1 MIEKEAPR
9 IENMN
14 TGKTTTPTE
23 PAKGLR
29 AAAKLKKRKAII
41 DAAVIAIA
49 KYGLA
54 GATMARIAEISGTS
68 VGLTNFHFKSKEK
81 LIEAVMID
89 VESRERSIWQE
100 KNKNPSLT
108 SKDRLLNLVVA
119 RFDPTLCSHDNLM
132 IWYTFFGTPGLVD
145 TYIRL
150 IEPRDDEWL
159 RAATDAMDELKE
171 EAGLDSMNTYQSAL
185 GLAALMDGLHLN
197 MLLYPDEFPA
207 DDSRKQAVN
216 YVALLFP
223 SLIPFEPIEG
233 GWDD

>member
-1 MIEKEAPR
+1 
-9 IENMN
+9 MN

-54 GATMARIAEISGTS
+54 GATMARIAEIAGTS
-68 VGLTNFHFKSKEK
+68 VGLANFHFKSKEK
-81 LIEAVMID
+81 LIEAVMVD
-89 VESRERSIWQE
+89 VESRERLIWQE

-108 SKDRLLNLVVA
+108 GKERLLNLIEA
-119 RFDPTLCSHDNLM
+119 RFEPSFCDHDNLLL
-132 IWYTFFGTPGLVD
+132 WYTFFGTPGLID
-145 TYIRL
+145 TYTRL
-150 IEPRDDEWL
+150 LEPRDDEWL

-171 EAGLDSMNTYQSAL
+171 ETGQGNMNTYQSAL
-185 GLAALMDGLHLN
+185 GLAAIMDGLHLN
-197 MLLYPDEFPA
+197 MLLYPIDFTIEN
-207 DDSRKQAVN
+207 SRKQAIN
-216 YVALLFP
+216 YAALLFP
-223 SLIPFEPIEG
+223 SLISFEYIEG